1 LRHFRVF
8 SAASA
13 ASARVRVPFPFLVST
28 STSPAAA
35 PRPLSL
41 GVIFLTLFLDLVG
54 FSIIFPLFPEIL
66 RHYLEVDGQSGLLR
80 TFIGWTDSL
89 SAALGQDDNFKVVLF
104 GGILSSLYALLQFV
118 CAPLWGA
125 LSDRIGRRPVLLW
138 TVAGTALS
146 YVIWA
151 LSGSFWLFIAARLLG
166 GAFGGNLSVATAAVA
181 DVTSRAE
188 RSRAMGL
195 VGAAFGLGLVTG
207 PAIGAFTAAHNLL
220 DARPALAAWGV
231 NPFTLPAMFSLALGA
246 INLVWVA
253 RRFHETL
260 PPAARAQTVTGE
272 RIRNPLAAI
281 FTLGSPAIRQVNVVA
296 FLQALAFCAMEF
308 SLVFLAFERFGYGPF
323 QNGLLIGFLGVFSI
337 LTQGVLVR
345 RLLKT
350 MPEIRVL
357 TLGLAATAVALVLIG
372 LASTPALLYLGLAL
386 VAIGSGLVNPST
398 SGLISLYAAA
408 EEQGRALGVFRSLG
422 SLARAITPL
431 IAGVVFWTLGSL
443 TVFGAAAAF
452 SAAAW
457 WLALKLPA
465 PKKE

>member
-1 LRHFRVF
+1 MTTPASP
-8 SAASA
+8 SADSA
-13 ASARVRVPFPFLVST
+13 
-28 STSPAAA
+28 SPAK
-35 PRPLSL
+35 RPLSL

-66 RHYLEVDGQSGLLR
+66 RHYLAVDGDSGLLR

-104 GGILSSLYALLQFV
+104 GGILSSIYALLQFI
-118 CAPLWGA
+118 CAPLWGG

-166 GAFGGNLSVATAAVA
+166 GGFGGNLSVATAAVA

-207 PAIGAFTAAHNLL
+207 PAIGAFTASHNLL
-220 DARPALAAWGV
+220 DAHPGLAAWGF
-231 NPFTLPAMFSLALGA
+231 NPFSVPALLSLSLGV
-246 INLVWVA
+246 INLVWVW

-260 PPAARAQTVTGE
+260 PPAARAAGVSPE

-308 SLVFLAFERFGYGPF
+308 ALTFLALERFGYGPR
-323 QNGLLIGFLGVFSI
+323 QNGYLIGFLGLFSI

-350 MPEIRVL
+350 MPEVRVL
-357 TLGLAATAVALVLIG
+357 GLGLAATAVSLLLIG
-372 LASTPALLYLGLAL
+372 LATSPALLYLGLAL

-398 SGLISLYAAA
+398 TGLISLYSSAD
-408 EEQGRALGVFRSLG
+408 EQGRALGVFRSLG

-431 IAGVVFWTLGSL
+431 VAGIVFWTLGSL
-443 TVFGAAAAF
+443 TVFGIAAAF
-452 SAAAW
+452 SAIAW
-457 WLALKLPA
+457 WMATKLPA
-465 PKKE
+465 PDKSAA

>member
-1 LRHFRVF
+1 MSTPSP
-8 SAASA
+8 SA
-13 ASARVRVPFPFLVST
+13 PLP
-28 STSPAAA
+28 PAK
-35 PRPLSL
+35 RPLSL
-41 GVIFLTLFLDLVG
+41 GVIFLTLYLDLVG

-66 RHYLEVDGQSGLLR
+66 RHYLDVDGQSGLLR
-80 TFIGWTDSL
+80 LFIGWTDSL
-89 SAALGQDDNFKVVLF
+89 SAALGQDANFKVVLF

-118 CAPLWGA
+118 CAPLWGG

-138 TVAGTALS
+138 TVAGTAIS
-146 YVIWA
+146 YVLWA

-181 DVTSRAE
+181 DVTTRAE

-207 PAIGAFTAAHNLL
+207 PAIGAFTASHNLL
-220 DARPALAAWGV
+220 ADHPSLASWGINPFSVPALI
-231 NPFTLPAMFSLALGA
+231 SLALGA

-260 PPAARAQTVTGE
+260 PPAARAAAASGE
-272 RIRNPLAAI
+272 RVRNPLVAMLE
-281 FTLGSPAIRQVNVVA
+281 LGSPAIRRVNLVA

-308 SLVFLAFERFGYGPF
+308 SLTFLALERFGYGPR

-350 MPEIRVL
+350 MPEVRVL
-357 TLGLAATAVALVLIG
+357 GLGLGLTVIALALIG
-372 LASTPALLYLGLAL
+372 LAWTPAALYAGLAL

-398 SGLISLYAAA
+398 TGLLSLYAGAD
-408 EEQGRALGVFRSLG
+408 EQGRALGVFRSLG
-422 SLARAITPL
+422 SLARAVTPL
-431 IAGVVFWTLGSL
+431 AAGILFWTLGSL
-443 TVFGAAAAF
+443 TVFLGAAVL

-457 WLALKLPA
+457 WLARPLPA
-465 PKKE
+465 PDKGV